1 MLRGENGI
9 IKCTMKTSKGR
20 IRVKDKNNKVG
31 QQRKNS
37 TKCGKYRSNYVS
49 NHLECR

>member
-1 MLRGENGI
+1 MLRGKNGI
-9 IKCTMKTSKGR
+9 IKCTIKTSKGK
-20 IRVKDKNNKVG
+20 IKDKNNKEG

-49 NHLECR
+49 NHFECQ